1 MLFYPVRSLLISKLN
16 YSLHTYN
23 PSKISRVCIF
33 IGLVRLEFDIEHI
46 AKQYLEDLRDEAKK
60 TPSSPPFPWIEARLR
75 QMGLEVYRHNFS
87 LKFPLG
93 ARETYHG
100 DNIYAILRAPRASS
114 TESLVLTTP
123 YRYVYTSYT
132 EILIHKR

>member
-1 MLFYPVRSLLISKLN
+1 M
-16 YSLHTYN
+16 YN
-23 PSKISRVCIF
+23 PSKISRVFIF

-123 YRYVYTSYT
+123 YRYVYTSYA
-132 EILIHKR
+132 EILIHKRYLGIFYFKKVVYFP